1 VEDVVAIKPPRNI
14 QDAFGAR
21 QEGGL
26 SSKKSHRRNYQP
38 IILGP
43 GDEDVAGSG
52 TAPRWNV
59 HFHAEMLSNL
69 AASWQNQWSSRRTAR
84 GMKEIRNTRMNQR
97 VITLL
102 AAVTILA
109 MLSGPLCLS
118 LCMGVACPSPFPAQ
132 HSQEAACH
140 GGGAYLSATATFLS
154 AFKRCGQGELPAVR
168 RQLVKQARDNSLQ
181 REKIAKNGA
190 VGPQSF
196 STFQYLGAEY
206 REDWSAPPPLSHST
220 RTTHLRI

>member
-1 VEDVVAIKPPRNI
+1 
-14 QDAFGAR
+14 
-21 QEGGL
+21 
-26 SSKKSHRRNYQP
+26 
-38 IILGP
+38 
-43 GDEDVAGSG
+43 
-52 TAPRWNV
+52 
-59 HFHAEMLSNL
+59 
-69 AASWQNQWSSRRTAR
+69 
-84 GMKEIRNTRMNQR
+84 MKEIPKTRMNQR

-140 GGGAYLSATATFLS
+140 GGAAYLSATATFLS
-154 AFKRCGQGELPAVR
+154 AFKRCGQGELPAVT

-181 REKIAKNGA
+181 GEKTAKNGA
-190 VGPQSF
+190 MGPQSF

-206 REDWSAPPPLSHST
+206 REDWSAPPPLSLST

>member
-1 VEDVVAIKPPRNI
+1 MT

-26 SSKKSHRRNYQP
+26 SSKKSRRRNCQL

-43 GDEDVAGSG
+43 GDEDIAGSR

-69 AASWQNQWSSRRTAR
+69 ATSWQDQWSSWRTAR
-84 GMKEIRNTRMNQR
+84 GMKEIRKTRMNQR

-109 MLSGPLCLS
+109 MLSGPLCLG
-118 LCMGVACPSPFPAQ
+118 LCMGAACPSPFPAQ
-132 HSQEAACH
+132 HSQ
-140 GGGAYLSATATFLS
+140 GA
-154 AFKRCGQGELPAVR
+154 
-168 RQLVKQARDNSLQ
+168 
-181 REKIAKNGA
+181 
-190 VGPQSF
+190 
-196 STFQYLGAEY
+196 
-206 REDWSAPPPLSHST
+206 
-220 RTTHLRI
+220 